1 MMGVRGMERPRFV
14 RSADGSILPD
24 NTSLWFV
31 FAGDKLALA
40 TVGERLCLPSTTMLE
55 AFDLQADIPLLL
67 GYLDGRSCFAGHL
80 ASGEAPDEFRLVD
93 LRQAFG
99 ILPELEY
106 AIAGYASQIVYWER
120 TSRFCPVCGTQV
132 ERSPSERAKK
142 CPACG
147 FMQYPRVSPAIIVLI
162 HRPGQILLTRQPSWP
177 PNRYSLVAGFVE
189 AGESLEECL
198 RREVAEEVGA
208 VVDEIRYLGSQPWP
222 FPHQLMVGFLARYRS
237 GELRIDEQ
245 ELEHAAWFDLDALPD
260 LPPPLS
266 ISRRILDWHLA
277 AQHDPLLPFPPF
289 DILAA

>member
-1 MMGVRGMERPRFV
+1 MERPRFV
-14 RSADGSILPD
+14 RSADGDIVPNSA
-24 NTSLWFV
+24 SLWLV
-31 FAGDKLALA
+31 FAGDKLALVA
-40 TVGERLCLPSTTMLE
+40 AGERLSLPNTAMLE
-55 AFDLQADIPLLL
+55 ASGLRPDIPLLL
-67 GYLDGRSCFAGHL
+67 GHLDGQSCFAGHL
-80 ASGEAPDEFRLVD
+80 ASGAVPDGLQLVD

-99 ILPELEY
+99 ILPEMEY

-120 TSRFCPVCGTQV
+120 TSRFCPVCGAQA
-132 ERSPSERAKK
+132 ECLPSERAKK
-142 CPACG
+142 CSACG
-147 FMQYPRVSPAIIVLI
+147 FLQYPRVSPAIIVLI

-222 FPHQLMVGFLARYRS
+222 FPHQLMAGFLARYRS

-289 DILAA
+289 DTLAR